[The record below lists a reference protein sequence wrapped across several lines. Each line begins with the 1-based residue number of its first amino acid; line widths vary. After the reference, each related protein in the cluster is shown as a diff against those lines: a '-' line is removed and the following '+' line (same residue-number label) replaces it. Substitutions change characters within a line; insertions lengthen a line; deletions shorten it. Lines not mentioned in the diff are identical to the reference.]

1 MTNDSFEFERK
12 IIRKIKKKRIKE
24 EENGKK
30 DIYIYIYTHTLDEF

>member
-12 IIRKIKKKRIKE
+12 ISRKIKKKRIKE

-30 DIYIYIYTHTLDEF
+30 DIYIYTLDEF